1 LRRDCNPA
9 SAWRCKNRRLPTN
22 VIEMDWKNIPFGP
35 LVLFALATVNLAS
48 CAASG
53 ASQSSTQDIPV
64 AVVKQ
69 GELQPKVYTTGELRA
84 TQSAMLIAPPIAGG
98 ALQIIQ
104 LVKTG
109 TPVKKGD
116 VVVAFDPSQQQ
127 YNLEQ
132 ARSDFAQAEQE
143 IVKAKDDSAVQTAQ
157 DQTALLKAT
166 FAVRQAELDVSKH
179 EIVSAID
186 AEKNQLTL
194 DEAKRALAQLQQD
207 IQSHAASNQ
216 ATIAV
221 DNEKRNKAS
230 LAMKQAEENIANMQV
245 RSPLNGLAVVQ
256 ENEDASGGIFFGGM
270 SLPEYQAGD
279 QVSPG
284 RMVAE
289 VIDIDQMEIAAKV
302 SEADRANLKI
312 GQSVEVQVDARPG
325 LTVQGKI
332 KTLAGMSGGFFF
344 DDNSAHK
351 FGVTVQLAQAN
362 DELRPGFTTRLVILG
377 DPLKHALYVPRQA
390 VFQKDGKATV
400 YVKTGGGFEPR
411 EIKIRYVTEGLA
423 VIDGL
428 NEGVQV
434 ALIDPTQKSEK
445 TGASGPAPSPGAP

>member
-1 LRRDCNPA
+1 MAL
-9 SAWRCKNRRLPTN
+9 
-22 VIEMDWKNIPFGP
+22 KNIPFGP
-35 LVLFALATVNLAS
+35 LVLFVLATVSLAS
-48 CAASG
+48 CAARG
-53 ASQSSTQDIPV
+53 ATQSSTQDIPV
-64 AVVKQ
+64 AAVKQ

-84 TQSAMLIAPPIAGG
+84 TQTAMLIAPPIAGG
-98 ALQIIQ
+98 SLQIIQ

-216 ATIAV
+216 ATVAV

-230 LAMKQAEENIANMQV
+230 LAMQQAQENITNMQV
-245 RSPLNGLAVVQ
+245 RSPINGLVVVR
-256 ENEDASGGIFFGGM
+256 ENEDASGGFFFTGM
-270 SLPEYQAGD
+270 SLPEYQTGD
-279 QVSPG
+279 QVGPG
-284 RMVAE
+284 RVVAD
-289 VIDIDQMEIAAKV
+289 VIDISQMEIAAKV
-302 SEADRANLKI
+302 GEGDRANLKI
-312 GQSVEVQVDARPG
+312 GQSVEVQVDALPG
-325 LTVQGKI
+325 VSVQGKV
-332 KTLAGMSGGFFF
+332 KTLAGMSGGGFFF

-351 FGVTVQLAQAN
+351 FSVTVQLGQAN
-362 DELRPGFTTRLVILG
+362 AELRPGFTTRLVILG

-400 YVKTGGGFEPR
+400 YVKTGGGFDAR

-428 NEGVQV
+428 KEGMQV
-434 ALIDPTQKSEK
+434 ALVDPTKKSAK
-445 TGASGPAPSPGAP
+445 PGASGPAPSPGAP

>member
-1 LRRDCNPA
+1 MAL
-9 SAWRCKNRRLPTN
+9 
-22 VIEMDWKNIPFGP
+22 KNIPFGP
-35 LVLFALATVNLAS
+35 LVLFALATVSLAS
-48 CAASG
+48 CAARG
-53 ASQSSTQDIPV
+53 ATQSSTQDIPV
-64 AVVKQ
+64 AAVKQ

-84 TQSAMLIAPPIAGG
+84 TQTAMLIAPPIAGG
-98 ALQIIQ
+98 TLQIIQ

-127 YNLEQ
+127 YNVEQ

-216 ATIAV
+216 ANIAV

-230 LAMKQAEENIANMQV
+230 LAMQQAQENITNMQV
-245 RSPLNGLAVVQ
+245 RSPINGLVVVR
-256 ENEDASGGIFFGGM
+256 ENEDASGGFFFTGM

-279 QVSPG
+279 QVGPG
-284 RMVAE
+284 RVVAD
-289 VIDIDQMEIAAKV
+289 VIDISQMEIAAKV
-302 SEADRANLKI
+302 GEGDRANLKI
-312 GQSVEVQVDARPG
+312 GQSVEVQVDALPG
-325 LTVQGKI
+325 LNVQGKV
-332 KTLAGMSGGFFF
+332 KTLAGMSGGGFFF
-344 DDNSAHK
+344 DEDSSHK
-351 FGVTVQLAQAN
+351 FSVTVQLAQAN
-362 DELRPGFTTRLVILG
+362 AELRPGFTTRLVILG

-390 VFQKDGKATV
+390 VFQKEGKATV
-400 YVKTGGGFEPR
+400 YVKTGGGFDAR
-411 EIKIRYVTEGLA
+411 EIKIRYVTEGVA

-428 NEGVQV
+428 KEGMQV
-434 ALIDPTQKSEK
+434 ALVDPTQKSAK
-445 TGASGPAPSPGAP
+445 PGASGPAPSPGAP

>member
-1 LRRDCNPA
+1 M
-9 SAWRCKNRRLPTN
+9 
-22 VIEMDWKNIPFGP
+22 EMALKNIPIGP
-35 LVLFALATVNLAS
+35 LVLFALATVSLAS

-64 AVVKQ
+64 TVVKQ

-98 ALQIIQ
+98 TLQIIQ

-116 VVVAFDPSQQQ
+116 VVIAFDPSQQQ
-127 YNLEQ
+127 YNLGQ

-207 IQSHAASNQ
+207 IQSHAASNL

-245 RSPLNGLAVVQ
+245 RSPINGLAVVQ

-289 VIDIDQMEIAAKV
+289 VINIDQMEIAAKV

-312 GQSVEVQVDARPG
+312 GQTVEVQVDARPG

-344 DDNSAHK
+344 DDNSEHK

-445 TGASGPAPSPGAP
+445 PGASGPTPSPGAP

>member
-1 LRRDCNPA
+1 MAL
-9 SAWRCKNRRLPTN
+9 
-22 VIEMDWKNIPFGP
+22 KNIPFGS
-35 LVLFALATVNLAS
+35 LVLFALATVSLAS
-48 CAASG
+48 CAARG
-53 ASQSSTQDIPV
+53 ATQSSTQDIPV
-64 AVVKQ
+64 AAVKQ

-84 TQSAMLIAPPIAGG
+84 TQTAMLIAPPIAGG
-98 ALQIIQ
+98 TLQIIQ

-132 ARSDFAQAEQE
+132 AQSDFAQAEQE

-179 EIVSAID
+179 EIVSSID
-186 AEKNQLTL
+186 AQKNQLTF

-216 ATIAV
+216 ATVAV

-230 LAMKQAEENIANMQV
+230 LAMHQAEENIANMQV
-245 RSPLNGLAVVQ
+245 KSPIDGLVVVR
-256 ENEDASGGIFFGGM
+256 ENENASGGFFFGGM
-270 SLPEYQAGD
+270 SLPEYQVGD
-279 QVSPG
+279 QIGPG
-284 RMVAE
+284 NVVAD
-289 VIDIDQMEIAAKV
+289 VIDIGQMEIAAQV
-302 SEADRANLKI
+302 GEADRANLKI
-312 GQSVEVQVDARPG
+312 GQSVEAKVDALPG
-325 LTVQGKI
+325 LAVRGKV

-344 DDNSAHK
+344 DEDAAHK
-351 FGVTVQLAQAN
+351 FSVTVQLTQAN
-362 DELRPGFTTRLVILG
+362 AELRPGFTTRLVILG

-400 YVKTGGGFEPR
+400 YVKTGGGFDAR

-428 NEGVQV
+428 KEGAQV
-434 ALIDPTQKSEK
+434 ALIDPTQKSAGSK
-445 TGASGPAPSPGAP
+445 PGASGPAPSPGAP